1 MKNAMLSILVKN
13 RVGVLSRIA
22 ALFSR
27 RGYNIESLSVCA
39 TEDSAVSRMTIT
51 VENDRRSVEQIKKQL
66 QKQEDVL
73 FVKELNAENSVS
85 RELLLVKLKVESEQ
99 RRESLI
105 NICSIFKAKTVDITI
120 DTMTVELTGRND
132 KIDALLGV
140 LQNYQIIEMARSGVS
155 ALQRGDATIK
165 E

>member
-1 MKNAMLSILVKN
+1 MLSILVKN

-39 TEDSAVSRMTIT
+39 TEVTAVSRMTIT
-51 VENDRRSVEQIKKQL
+51 VVNDRHLVDQITKQL
-66 QKQEDVL
+66 LKQEDVL

-85 RELLLVKLKVESEQ
+85 RELLIVKLKIASDKRSQ
-99 RRESLI
+99 I
-105 NICSIFKAKTVDITI
+105 IDICSIFKAKTVDITVE
-120 DTMTVELTGRND
+120 TMTLELTGRND
-132 KIDALLGV
+132 KIDAFMEV
-140 LQNYQIIEMARSGVS
+140 LQPYEILEMARSGVS
-155 ALQRGDATIK
+155 AIQRGEATIK

>member
-39 TEDSAVSRMTIT
+39 TEVTAVSRMTIT
-51 VENDRRSVEQIKKQL
+51 VVNDRHLVDQITKQL
-66 QKQEDVL
+66 LKQEDVL

-85 RELLLVKLKVESEQ
+85 RELLIVKLKIASDKRSQ
-99 RRESLI
+99 I
-105 NICSIFKAKTVDITI
+105 IDICSIFKAKTVDITVE
-120 DTMTVELTGRND
+120 TMTLELTGRND
-132 KIDALLGV
+132 KIDAFMEV
-140 LQNYQIIEMARSGVS
+140 LQPYEILEMARSGVS
-155 ALQRGDATIK
+155 AIQRGEATIK

>member
-1 MKNAMLSILVKN
+1 MTNAMLSILVKN
-13 RVGVLSRIA
+13 RVGVLSRVA

-39 TEDSAVSRMTIT
+39 TEISEVSRMTIT
-51 VENDRRSVEQIKKQL
+51 VANDRHMVEQIKKQL
-66 QKQEDVL
+66 LKQEDVL

-85 RELLLVKLKVESEQ
+85 RELLLVKLKTESEK
-99 RRESLI
+99 RCETVI

-120 DTMTVELTGRND
+120 GTMTLELTGRKD
-132 KIDALLGV
+132 KIDAFLEV
-140 LQNYQIIEMARSGVS
+140 LHNFEIIEMARSGVS
-155 ALQRGDATIK
+155 ALQRGDETIK